1 MRIFFSLIASLAILF
16 SPSFVFADKG
26 FSIEAG
32 LLFDRPASGTNKP
45 YPEMTS
51 GFGYMGNI
59 GYDFFER
66 GGLELGVLHTT
77 HDYVLDVIGGA
88 VEEESAVKTTIF
100 LKARGIPYQRDKFE
114 IIVAAGLGFF
124 DLSGKKLIQGNS
136 TDEDLSGL
144 GFTGN
149 LDFRYNITTGLAVS
163 LYLGG
168 NLVNYNRY
176 ELLGIKTAYPGKLP
190 GGDSFNWGLTVFHR
204 IGIPQL

>member
-1 MRIFFSLIASLAILF
+1 MRKLLCLFALLSAIF
-16 SPSFVFADKG
+16 SPSIVLAEKG

-32 LLFDRPASGTNKP
+32 LLFDRPSGAQSKP
-45 YPEMTS
+45 YTGMSS

-66 GGLELGVLHTT
+66 GGLELGVMHTT
-77 HDYVLDVIGGA
+77 HDYDINEISGA
-88 VEEESAVKTTIF
+88 VTQESADKTTIF
-100 LKARGIPYQRDKFE
+100 LKARGIPYQHEKFE

-124 DLSGKKLIQGNS
+124 DLSGMKIIQDNS
-136 TDEDLSGL
+136 TDEDYSGL

-149 LDFRYNITTGLAVS
+149 LDFRYNITEGLAVS

-176 ELLGIKTAYPGKLP
+176 ELLGIKTTYPGKLP
-190 GGDSFNWGLTVFHR
+190 GGDSFNWGLTIFHR